1 MPLKNGIL
9 TCGCYIRSEAPDP
22 LTHQDVAG
30 FDSMSKDSLRRLII
44 KLYAK
49 SGFNNCIIQ
58 PLKMM
63 NSDKPLK
70 LFVDP
75 AVKPVSIHKAAIIP
89 IHLKARVK
97 ADLDRDVRLD
107 ILTKVDIN
115 SPVNG

>member
-1 MPLKNGIL
+1 MSLSDLKPSTDPEVKCKGTVQLKNEIL
-9 TCGCYIRSEAPDP
+9 TCWCFVRSEAPDP

-49 SGFNNCIIQ
+49 SGFNNCRIQ

-63 NSDKPLK
+63 NSDKPLQ

-75 AVKPVSIHKAAIIP
+75 TVHLLCEHSYVS
-89 IHLKARVK
+89 LEQ
-97 ADLDRDVRLD
+97 
-107 ILTKVDIN
+107 
-115 SPVNG
+115 S